1 MAEAE
6 VEEHEPILED
16 VSDGDTDSMITKEGR
31 RKKIIVMMMMM
42 KRSKKK

>member
-16 VSDGDTDSMITKEGR
+16 VSEGDTDSEDNKG
-31 RKKIIVMMMMM
+31 RKKE
-42 KRSKKK
+42 KRSLQQRQ